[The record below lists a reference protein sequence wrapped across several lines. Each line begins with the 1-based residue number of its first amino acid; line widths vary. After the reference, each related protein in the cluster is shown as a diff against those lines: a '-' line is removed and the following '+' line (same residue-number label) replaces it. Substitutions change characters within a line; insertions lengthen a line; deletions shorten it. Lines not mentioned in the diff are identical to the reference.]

1 MQPFTVHGT
10 LKKPAGTI
18 LCTPIGWRAPY
29 PQGRHSCLDISLPAY
44 LSSLASSR
52 SLIQSVLPNNIE
64 QDCIDRFDS
73 AVDAW
78 TQADF
83 SSPPESAFS
92 IQKEWDNCKCLKLV
106 ESLKISLDQHRLACL
121 ISAMAP
127 HSGAW
132 LNSLPCSSFGTLLD
146 NESLRIGVAIRLG
159 LRVCSSHKCRCG
171 ALVDEFGLHPLSCCL
186 SAGRFPRHSAL
197 NDIIKRGLG
206 AAGFPSQLEP
216 VGLDRG
222 DGKRPDGIT
231 LFPFKSGKSLIWD
244 ATCTCTFSSSNLVSS
259 AIAPGSAAASAE
271 ISKVAKYDSLSDR
284 FIFSPFAVETS
295 GVIGPLSLQFIKDIG
310 RMAARERREPREC
323 EWLLQRISL
332 AVVRGN
338 AHSILSAGISRL
350 D

>member
-1 MQPFTVHGT
+1 MT
-10 LKKPAGTI
+10 KKLSLLDRHPALFLLTNCFSIPKLVYFLRSAPCYLEQDI
-18 LCTPIGWRAPY
+18 LDSFDSSIRSCAELICNVIFDNSGWQQAKLPVRF
-29 PQGRHSCLDISLPAY
+29 GGLGLRSCSDISLPAY

-92 IQKEWDNCKCLKLV
+92 IQKEWDNCQCLKLV

-171 ALVDEFGLHPLSCCL
+171 ALVDEFGLHPLSCRL

-216 VGLDRG
+216 VGL
-222 DGKRPDGIT
+222 IEVMVSAQT
-231 LFPFKSGKSLIWD
+231 ALLFFLLSPVSLL
-244 ATCTCTFSSSNLVSS
+244 FGMLL
-259 AIAPGSAAASAE
+259 APA
-271 ISKVAKYDSLSDR
+271 
-284 FIFSPFAVETS
+284 
-295 GVIGPLSLQFIKDIG
+295 LSLLVTLCPQLS
-310 RMAARERREPREC
+310 
-323 EWLLQRISL
+323 LLAL
-332 AVVRGN
+332 
-338 AHSILSAGISRL
+338 RL
-350 D
+350 LLLKFLR